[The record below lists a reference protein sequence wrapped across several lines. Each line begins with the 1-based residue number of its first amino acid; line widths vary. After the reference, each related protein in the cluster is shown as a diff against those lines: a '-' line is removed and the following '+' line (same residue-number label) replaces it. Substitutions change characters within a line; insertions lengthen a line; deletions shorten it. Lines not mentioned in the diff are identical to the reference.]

1 MASSSLAPPPPP
13 PPAQQAQQAQQPG
26 ALTPGAAAG
35 VSLGVLAASNIYAM
49 DQIKQGLAESG
60 SCYTADF
67 QTNGKG
73 QHGRVWESSKGQN
86 LLCSYILELNTLDAL
101 KNWTPTDQI
110 GFSAAIALGAR
121 AFFAAFAGSET
132 KIKKPN
138 DIYFSDRKAGGILI
152 ENLVRG
158 KEWTWT
164 VIGIGMNINQ
174 NSFSSAA
181 VNSVSSNPISLQE
194 ITNKSWDVKQMQK
207 HLSEAL
213 NNAIQDWLIKG
224 DEKTVEALDAFCI
237 EIN

>member
-1 MASSSLAPPPPP
+1 MSPATPNILLGAP
-13 PPAQQAQQAQQPG
+13 
-26 ALTPGAAAG
+26 LIELSTID
-35 VSLGVLAASNIYAM
+35 STNIYAM
-49 DQIKQGLAESG
+49 AQIKAGLAKSG

-101 KNWTPTDQI
+101 KNWTPADQI

-121 AFFAAFAGSET
+121 TFFAAFAGSET

-158 KEWTWT
+158 QEWTWA

-174 NSFSSAA
+174 TEFSPEAL
-181 VNSVSSNPISLQE
+181 NSVSSNPISLQE
-194 ITNKSWDVKQMQK
+194 ITNQSWDVKKMQQ

-213 NNAIQDWLIKG
+213 NDAIHDWLQFG
-224 DEKTVEALDAFCI
+224 EEATLKTLEQHIIELDQL
-237 EIN
+237 

>member
-1 MASSSLAPPPPP
+1 MSPATPNILLGAP
-13 PPAQQAQQAQQPG
+13 
-26 ALTPGAAAG
+26 LIELSTID
-35 VSLGVLAASNIYAM
+35 STNIYAM
-49 DQIKQGLAESG
+49 AQIKAGLAKSG

-101 KNWTPTDQI
+101 KNWTPADQI

-158 KEWTWT
+158 QEWTWT

-174 NSFSSAA
+174 TEFSPEAL
-181 VNSVSSNPISLQE
+181 NSVSSNPISLQE
-194 ITNKSWDVKQMQK
+194 ITNQSWDIKKMQE
-207 HLSEAL
+207 HLSDAL
-213 NNAIQDWLIKG
+213 NDAIHDWLQFG
-224 DEKTVEALDAFCI
+224 EEATLKTLEQHIIELDQL
-237 EIN
+237 

>member
-1 MASSSLAPPPPP
+1 MSPATPNILLGAP
-13 PPAQQAQQAQQPG
+13 
-26 ALTPGAAAG
+26 LIELSTID
-35 VSLGVLAASNIYAM
+35 STNIYAM
-49 DQIKQGLAESG
+49 AQIKAGLAKSG

-101 KNWTPTDQI
+101 KNWTPADQT

-158 KEWTWT
+158 QEWTWT

-174 NSFSSAA
+174 SAFSSAA
-181 VNSVSSNPISLQE
+181 VNKVSSNPISLQE
-194 ITNKSWDVKQMQK
+194 ITNKSWDVKQMQQ

-213 NNAIQDWLIKG
+213 NIAIQDWMMEG
-224 DEKTVEALDAFCI
+224 DEKTIQAFNALCI
-237 EIN
+237 EIK

>member
-1 MASSSLAPPPPP
+1 MA
-13 PPAQQAQQAQQPG
+13 
-26 ALTPGAAAG
+26 
-35 VSLGVLAASNIYAM
+35 
-49 DQIKQGLAESG
+49 QIKAGLAKSG

-101 KNWTPTDQI
+101 KKWTPADQI

-152 ENLVRG
+152 ENLLKG
-158 KEWTWT
+158 TEWTWA
-164 VIGIGMNINQ
+164 VVGIGININQ
-174 NSFSSAA
+174 TVFSPEAL
-181 VNSVSSNPISLQE
+181 NSVSSNPISLQE
-194 ITNKSWDVKQMQK
+194 ITNQSWDVKKMQQ
-207 HLSEAL
+207 HLSDAL
-213 NNAIQDWLIKG
+213 NNAIKDWLLKG
-224 DEKTVEALDAFCI
+224 DEKCIELFDSFCI
-237 EIN
+237 EIK

>member
-1 MASSSLAPPPPP
+1 MSPATPNILLGAP
-13 PPAQQAQQAQQPG
+13 
-26 ALTPGAAAG
+26 LIELSTID
-35 VSLGVLAASNIYAM
+35 STNIYAM
-49 DQIKQGLAESG
+49 AQIKAGLAKSG

-101 KNWTPTDQI
+101 KNWTPADQI

-158 KEWTWT
+158 QEWTWT

-174 NSFSSAA
+174 SAFSSAA
-181 VNSVSSNPISLQE
+181 VNKVSSNPISLQE
-194 ITNKSWDVKQMQK
+194 ITNKSWDVKKMQQ

-213 NNAIQDWLIKG
+213 NIAIQDWMMEG
-224 DEKTVEALDAFCI
+224 DEKTIQAFDALCI
-237 EIN
+237 EIK

>member
-1 MASSSLAPPPPP
+1 LSPATPNILLGAP
-13 PPAQQAQQAQQPG
+13 
-26 ALTPGAAAG
+26 LIELSTID
-35 VSLGVLAASNIYAM
+35 STNIYAM
-49 DQIKQGLAESG
+49 AQIKAGLAKSG

-101 KNWTPTDQI
+101 KKWTPADQI

-158 KEWTWT
+158 QEWTWA

-174 NSFSSAA
+174 TEFSPEAL
-181 VNSVSSNPISLQE
+181 NSVSSNPISLQE
-194 ITNKSWDVKQMQK
+194 ITNQSWDVKKMQQ

-213 NNAIQDWLIKG
+213 NDAIHDWLQFG
-224 DEKTVEALDAFCI
+224 EEATLKTLEQHIIELDQL
-237 EIN
+237 

>member
-1 MASSSLAPPPPP
+1 MSPATPNILLGAP
-13 PPAQQAQQAQQPG
+13 
-26 ALTPGAAAG
+26 LIELSTID
-35 VSLGVLAASNIYAM
+35 STNIYAM
-49 DQIKQGLAESG
+49 DQIKQGLAKSG

-73 QHGRVWESSKGQN
+73 QHGRVWESAKGQN

-101 KNWTPTDQI
+101 KNWTPADQI

-158 KEWTWT
+158 QEWTWA

-174 NSFSSAA
+174 TEFSPEAL
-181 VNSVSSNPISLQE
+181 NSVSSNPISLQE
-194 ITNKSWDVKQMQK
+194 ITNQSWDVKKMQQ

-213 NNAIQDWLIKG
+213 NDAIHDWLQFG
-224 DEKTVEALDAFCI
+224 EEATLKTLEQHIIELDQL
-237 EIN
+237 

>member
-1 MASSSLAPPPPP
+1 MSPATPNILLGAP
-13 PPAQQAQQAQQPG
+13 
-26 ALTPGAAAG
+26 LIELSTID
-35 VSLGVLAASNIYAM
+35 STNIYAM
-49 DQIKQGLAESG
+49 AQIKAGLAKSG

-101 KNWTPTDQI
+101 KNWTPADQI

-158 KEWTWT
+158 QEWTWA

-174 NSFSSAA
+174 TEFSPEAL
-181 VNSVSSNPISLQE
+181 NSVSSNPISLQE
-194 ITNKSWDVKQMQK
+194 ITNQSWDVKKMQQ

-213 NNAIQDWLIKG
+213 NDAIHDWLQFG
-224 DEKTVEALDAFCI
+224 EEATLKTLEQHIIELDQL
-237 EIN
+237 

>member
-1 MASSSLAPPPPP
+1 MSPATPNILLGAP
-13 PPAQQAQQAQQPG
+13 
-26 ALTPGAAAG
+26 LIELSTID
-35 VSLGVLAASNIYAM
+35 STNIYAM
-49 DQIKQGLAESG
+49 AQIKAGLAKSG

-73 QHGRVWESSKGQN
+73 QHGRVWESSKGRN

-101 KNWTPTDQI
+101 KNWTPADQI

-158 KEWTWT
+158 QEWTWA

-174 NSFSSAA
+174 TEFSPEAL
-181 VNSVSSNPISLQE
+181 NSVSSNPISLQE
-194 ITNKSWDVKQMQK
+194 ITNQSWDVKKMQE

-213 NNAIQDWLIKG
+213 NNAIHDWLQFG
-224 DEKTVEALDAFCI
+224 EEATLKTLEQDIIELDQL
-237 EIN
+237 

>member
-1 MASSSLAPPPPP
+1 MSPATPNILLGAP
-13 PPAQQAQQAQQPG
+13 
-26 ALTPGAAAG
+26 LIELSTID
-35 VSLGVLAASNIYAM
+35 STNIYAM
-49 DQIKQGLAESG
+49 AQIKEGLAKSG

-73 QHGRVWESSKGQN
+73 QHGRVWESNKGQN

-101 KNWTPTDQI
+101 KNWTPADQI

-158 KEWTWT
+158 QEWTWT

-174 NSFSSAA
+174 TEFSPEAL
-181 VNSVSSNPISLQE
+181 NSVSLNPISLQE
-194 ITNKSWDVKQMQK
+194 ITNQRWDLKKMQQ
-207 HLSEAL
+207 HLSDAL
-213 NNAIQDWLIKG
+213 NNAIKDWLLKG
-224 DEKTVEALDAFCI
+224 DEKCIELFDSFCI
-237 EIN
+237 EIK

>member
-1 MASSSLAPPPPP
+1 LSPATPNILLGAP
-13 PPAQQAQQAQQPG
+13 
-26 ALTPGAAAG
+26 LIELSTID
-35 VSLGVLAASNIYAM
+35 STNIYAM
-49 DQIKQGLAESG
+49 AQIKAGLAKSG

-101 KNWTPTDQI
+101 KNWTPADQI

-158 KEWTWT
+158 QEWTWA

-174 NSFSSAA
+174 TEFSPEAL
-181 VNSVSSNPISLQE
+181 NSVSSNPISLQE
-194 ITNKSWDVKQMQK
+194 ITNQSWDIKKMQQ

-213 NNAIQDWLIKG
+213 NNAIHDWLQFG
-224 DEKTVEALDAFCI
+224 EEATLKTLEQHIIELDQL
-237 EIN
+237 

>member
-1 MASSSLAPPPPP
+1 LSPATPNILLGAP
-13 PPAQQAQQAQQPG
+13 
-26 ALTPGAAAG
+26 LIELSTID
-35 VSLGVLAASNIYAM
+35 STNIYAM
-49 DQIKQGLAESG
+49 AQIKAGLAKSG
-60 SCYTADF
+60 SCFTADF

-101 KNWTPTDQI
+101 KNWTPADQI

-158 KEWTWT
+158 QEWTWA

-174 NSFSSAA
+174 TEFSPEAL
-181 VNSVSSNPISLQE
+181 NSVSSNPISLQE
-194 ITNKSWDVKQMQK
+194 ITNQSWDIKKMQE
-207 HLSEAL
+207 HLSDAL
-213 NNAIQDWLIKG
+213 NDAIHDWLLKG
-224 DEKTVEALDAFCI
+224 NEKCIELFETYCI
-237 EIN
+237 EIK

>member
-1 MASSSLAPPPPP
+1 LSPATPNILIGAP
-13 PPAQQAQQAQQPG
+13 
-26 ALTPGAAAG
+26 LIELSTID
-35 VSLGVLAASNIYAM
+35 STNIYAM
-49 DQIKQGLAESG
+49 AQIKAGLAKSG

-73 QHGRVWESSKGQN
+73 QHGRVWESNKGQN
-86 LLCSYILELNTLDAL
+86 LLSSYILELNTLDAL
-101 KNWTPTDQI
+101 KNWTPADQI

-158 KEWTWT
+158 QEWTWA

-174 NSFSSAA
+174 TEFSPAA
-181 VNSVSSNPISLQE
+181 LNSVSSNPISLQE
-194 ITNKSWDVKQMQK
+194 ITNQSWDIKKMQQ

-213 NNAIQDWLIKG
+213 NDAIQDWLQFG
-224 DEKTVEALDAFCI
+224 EEATLKTLEQHIIELDQL
-237 EIN
+237 

>member
-1 MASSSLAPPPPP
+1 
-13 PPAQQAQQAQQPG
+13 
-26 ALTPGAAAG
+26 
-35 VSLGVLAASNIYAM
+35 M
-49 DQIKQGLAESG
+49 DQIKLGLAKSG

-174 NSFSSAA
+174 SSFSSAA

-194 ITNKSWDVKQMQK
+194 ITNKIWDLKQMQQ

-213 NNAIQDWLIKG
+213 TNAIQNWLQLG
-224 DEKTVEALDAFCI
+224 EAATLNQLEQYVIELDKK
-237 EIN
+237 

>member
-1 MASSSLAPPPPP
+1 MSPATPNILLGAP
-13 PPAQQAQQAQQPG
+13 
-26 ALTPGAAAG
+26 LIELSTID
-35 VSLGVLAASNIYAM
+35 STNIYAM
-49 DQIKQGLAESG
+49 AQIKAGLAKSG

-101 KNWTPTDQI
+101 KNWTPADQI

-158 KEWTWT
+158 QEWTWA

-174 NSFSSAA
+174 TEFSPEAL
-181 VNSVSSNPISLQE
+181 NSVSSNPISLQE
-194 ITNKSWDVKQMQK
+194 ITNQSWDIKKMQQ

-213 NNAIQDWLIKG
+213 NDAIHDWLQFG
-224 DEKTVEALDAFCI
+224 EEATLKTLEQHIIELDQL
-237 EIN
+237 

>member
-1 MASSSLAPPPPP
+1 MSPATPNILLGAPFIE
-13 PPAQQAQQAQQPG
+13 
-26 ALTPGAAAG
+26 LSTID
-35 VSLGVLAASNIYAM
+35 STNIYAM
-49 DQIKQGLAESG
+49 DQIKLGLAKSG

-121 AFFAAFAGSET
+121 AFFAAFAGPET

-174 NSFSSAA
+174 SSFSSTA

-194 ITNKSWDVKQMQK
+194 ITNKIWDLKQMQQ

-213 NNAIQDWLIKG
+213 SNAIQNWLQLG
-224 DEKTVEALDAFCI
+224 EAATLNQLEQYVIELDKK
-237 EIN
+237 

>member
-1 MASSSLAPPPPP
+1 MSPATPNILLGAP
-13 PPAQQAQQAQQPG
+13 
-26 ALTPGAAAG
+26 LIELSTID
-35 VSLGVLAASNIYAM
+35 STNIYAM
-49 DQIKQGLAESG
+49 AQIKAGLAKSG

-101 KNWTPTDQI
+101 KNWTPADQI

-158 KEWTWT
+158 QEWTWT

-174 NSFSSAA
+174 SAFSSAA
-181 VNSVSSNPISLQE
+181 VNKVSSNPISLQE
-194 ITNKSWDVKQMQK
+194 ITNQSWDIKKMQQ

-213 NNAIQDWLIKG
+213 NDAIHDWLQFG
-224 DEKTVEALDAFCI
+224 EEATLKTLEQHII
-237 EIN
+237 E

>member
-1 MASSSLAPPPPP
+1 MA
-13 PPAQQAQQAQQPG
+13 
-26 ALTPGAAAG
+26 
-35 VSLGVLAASNIYAM
+35 
-49 DQIKQGLAESG
+49 QIKAGLAKSG

-67 QTNGKG
+67 QTNGRG

-101 KNWTPTDQI
+101 KNWTPADQI
-110 GFSAAIALGAR
+110 GFSAAIALGVR

-158 KEWTWT
+158 QEWTWT

-174 NSFSSAA
+174 TEFSPEAF
-181 VNSVSSNPISLQE
+181 NSVSSNPISLQE
-194 ITNKSWDVKQMQK
+194 ITNQSWDIKKMQE

-213 NNAIQDWLIKG
+213 NNAIHDWLQFG
-224 DEKTVEALDAFCI
+224 EEATLKTLEQHIIELDQL
-237 EIN
+237 

>member
-1 MASSSLAPPPPP
+1 MSPATPNILLGAPFIE
-13 PPAQQAQQAQQPG
+13 
-26 ALTPGAAAG
+26 LSTID
-35 VSLGVLAASNIYAM
+35 STNIYAM
-49 DQIKQGLAESG
+49 DQIKLGLAKSG

-121 AFFAAFAGSET
+121 AFFAAFAVSET

-174 NSFSSAA
+174 SSFSSAA

-194 ITNKSWDVKQMQK
+194 ITNKIWDLKQMQQ

-213 NNAIQDWLIKG
+213 SNAIQNWLQLG
-224 DEKTVEALDAFCI
+224 EAATLNQLEQYVIELDKK
-237 EIN
+237 

>member
-1 MASSSLAPPPPP
+1 LSPATPNILLGAP
-13 PPAQQAQQAQQPG
+13 
-26 ALTPGAAAG
+26 LIELSTID
-35 VSLGVLAASNIYAM
+35 STNIYAM
-49 DQIKQGLAESG
+49 AQIKAGLAKSG

-67 QTNGKG
+67 QTNGRG

-101 KNWTPTDQI
+101 KKWTPAEQT

-158 KEWTWT
+158 QEWTWT

-174 NSFSSAA
+174 SAFSSAA
-181 VNSVSSNPISLQE
+181 VNKVSSNPISLQE
-194 ITNKSWDVKQMQK
+194 ITNKSWDVKQMQQ

-213 NNAIQDWLIKG
+213 NIAIQDWMMEG
-224 DEKTVEALDAFCI
+224 DEKTIQAFDALCI
-237 EIN
+237 EIK

>member
-1 MASSSLAPPPPP
+1 MA
-13 PPAQQAQQAQQPG
+13 
-26 ALTPGAAAG
+26 
-35 VSLGVLAASNIYAM
+35 
-49 DQIKQGLAESG
+49 QIKEGLAKSG

-73 QHGRVWESSKGQN
+73 QHGRIWESSKGQN
-86 LLCSYILELNTLDAL
+86 LLCSYILELKTLDTL
-101 KNWTPTDQI
+101 KNWTPADQI

-121 AFFAAFAGSET
+121 AFFSAFAGSET

-158 KEWTWT
+158 QEWTWT

-174 NSFSSAA
+174 SAFSSAA
-181 VNSVSSNPISLQE
+181 VNKVSSNPISLQE
-194 ITNKSWDVKQMQK
+194 ITNKSWDVKQMQQ

-213 NNAIQDWLIKG
+213 SNAIQNWLQLG
-224 DEKTVEALDAFCI
+224 EAATLNQLEQYVIELDKK
-237 EIN
+237 